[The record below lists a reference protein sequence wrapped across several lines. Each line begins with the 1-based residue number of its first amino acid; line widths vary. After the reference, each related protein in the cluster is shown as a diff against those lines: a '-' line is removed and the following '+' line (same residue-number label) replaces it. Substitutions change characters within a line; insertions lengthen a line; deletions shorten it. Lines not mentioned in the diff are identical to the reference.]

1 MVLVLHMKTTLLLAL
16 VALFVTLVSSAQPV
30 RDGEQPHRVRVLPS
44 NPNPGDTVSVEVEL
58 TGTVSSNQ
66 AVAIS
71 GTPGFWSSLPSSVTV
86 LQGNSTVTFYA
97 TIDPNTQT
105 GGAVTASCNGGQ
117 AGANI
122 TL

>member
-1 MVLVLHMKTTLLLAL
+1 MKQITFALAL
-16 VALFVTLVSSAQPV
+16 AGLLFSIVALPRATQPV
-30 RDGEQPHRVRVLPS
+30 RTGETPLRIRVFPS
-44 NPNPGDTVSVEVEL
+44 NPNPGDTVSIDVEL
-58 TGTVSSNQ
+58 TGNVSANQ

-86 LQGNSTVTFYA
+86 LQGNSTVTFSG
-97 TIDPNTQT
+97 TIDSNAQT
-105 GGAVTASCNGGQ
+105 GGSVTASCNGGQ